1 MEKEEELS
9 YTLRYFIK
17 NFYIYEKRFNEYFKN
32 IKSSV
37 KVECLHSVKEGVDN
51 NLDLFNEFV
60 DIASEIGLNSVKDL
74 EYFKE
79 EELGDKAPTIENLL
93 DAIKRYKQE
102 LIDAGVDLKNLQEG
116 VMSEIDLEIKDIG
129 GKENYIKK
137 LEKDIS
143 KLEKWINFLKVE
155 APKQVKMKISNFDTQ
170 EEVDEAIDEANEE
183 LTEKKA
189 KLKFIQ

>member
-1 MEKEEELS
+1 M
-9 YTLRYFIK
+9 
-17 NFYIYEKRFNEYFKN
+17 
-32 IKSSV
+32 
-37 KVECLHSVKEGVDN
+37 ECLHSVKEGVDN